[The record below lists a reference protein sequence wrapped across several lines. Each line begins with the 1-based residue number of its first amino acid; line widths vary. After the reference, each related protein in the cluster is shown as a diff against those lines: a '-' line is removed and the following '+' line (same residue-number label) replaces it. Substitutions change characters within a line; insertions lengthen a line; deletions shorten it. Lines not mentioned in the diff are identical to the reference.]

1 MGGEPESCLFM
12 ECSHDVAVIGGA
24 ISGASTAFLLKRK
37 NPALKILIIEKAEA
51 FERKVGESTSE
62 VGACFLMRV
71 LNMAYHLGHE
81 QITKSG
87 LRMWFYR
94 TSSDNFTRCAEIGPK
109 HQTRLPAFQLDRS
122 TLDEAVLEKAVRSGC
137 ELWRPAKVQDLELG
151 GEGKNHLAVRLGD
164 EVRNVTARWVIDASG
179 RNALIARKLKL
190 YRTLD
195 AHPIHS
201 VWARF
206 RNTFDLDG
214 ADVWQ
219 SAPQFTEPCWA
230 MRQWATNHL
239 MGRGW
244 WGWLIPLK
252 GGDCSVGLVYDSRI
266 FQFPPGPNL
275 GERLKGH
282 LMTHPI
288 GKKVLC
294 DAQYIEK
301 DVHAYSNLAYYS
313 EQSIGDGWA
322 LVGDAA
328 GFLDPL
334 YSQGFDFISYTCFGV
349 FEILA
354 DALAGKDVSMAS
366 SRYNELYLTQFHT
379 WFEGVY
385 KDKYYYLGD
394 AELMT
399 VAFYLDIGAYFIGP
413 VRQAYSSHARRYSAL
428 PYAGPIGQA
437 FGRFMRCYNRRL
449 AAIARRK
456 FAAGTYGSAN
466 LDWRLF
472 LPGFSPGPGSL
483 KFMLTGVRKWL
494 GAECQNLFLR
504 LSSNSTPGVGHQP
517 LRRAA
522 R

>member
-1 MGGEPESCLFM
+1 M

-24 ISGASTAFLLKRK
+24 VAGASTAFLLKRK
-37 NPALKILIIEKAEA
+37 DPSLRVLIIEKAEE
-51 FERKVGESTSE
+51 FDRRVGESTSE

-71 LNMAYHLGHE
+71 LNLANHLGHE

-94 TSSDNFTRCAEIGPK
+94 NSNDCFTRCAEIGPK

-122 TLDEAVLEKAVRSGC
+122 TLDEAVLQKAVKAGC
-137 ELWRPAKVQDLELG
+137 ECLRPAKVIDLELG
-151 GEGKNHLAVRLGD
+151 GEGKNQIKVRMGE
-164 EVRNVTARWVIDASG
+164 EVRSVAARWVIDASG
-179 RNALIARKLKL
+179 RTAIIARKLKL
-190 YRTLD
+190 FRALE
-195 AHPIHS
+195 AHPIDA

-206 RNTFDLDG
+206 RNTSDLDG
-214 ADVWQ
+214 PDVWET
-219 SAPQFTEPCWA
+219 APHFTEPCWA

-239 MGRGW
+239 MGYGW

-266 FQFPPGPNL
+266 FQLPSGRNL
-275 GERLKGH
+275 GDRLKSQ
-282 LMTHPI
+282 LMTHPL

-294 DAQYIEK
+294 DAQYIDK

-313 EQSIGDGWA
+313 QRSIGDGWA

-334 YSQGFDFISYTCFGV
+334 YSQGFDFVSYTCFSV
-349 FEILA
+349 FEILG
-354 DALAGKDVSMAS
+354 DALAGCDISKARN
-366 SRYNELYLTQFHT
+366 RYNELYDKQFHT
-379 WFEGVY
+379 WFESIY

-413 VRQAYSSHARRYSAL
+413 VRQAYSSHPHRYSAL
-428 PYAGPIGQA
+428 PYAGPIGQM
-437 FGRFMRCYNRRL
+437 FGRFMSCYNRRL
-449 AAIARRK
+449 AAIGKRK
-456 FAAGTYGSAN
+456 IKAGTYGSEN
-466 LDWRLF
+466 LDSRLF

-483 KFMLTGVRKWL
+483 KFILVGIQKWFV
-494 GAECQNLFLR
+494 AECRNLLLR
-504 LSSNSTPGVGHQP
+504 FPSMPGVGQSSSVYP
-517 LRRAA
+517 G
-522 R
+522 

>member
-1 MGGEPESCLFM
+1 M

-37 NPALKILIIEKAEA
+37 DPSLRVLIIEKAEA

-71 LNMAYHLGHE
+71 LNMAYHLGHQ

-94 TSSDNFTRCAEIGPK
+94 HSSDNFTRCAEIGPK

-122 TLDEAVLEKAVRSGC
+122 TLDEAVLEKAVRAGC

-164 EVRNVTARWVIDASG
+164 EVRHVTARWVIDATG

-206 RNTFDLDG
+206 RNTFDLDS
-214 ADVWQ
+214 ADVWE
-219 SAPQFTEPCWA
+219 SAPHFTEPCWA

-266 FQFPPGPNL
+266 FEFPPGPNL
-275 GERLKGH
+275 GERLKSH
-282 LMTHPI
+282 LMSHPL
-288 GKKVLC
+288 GQKVLC

-354 DALAGKDVSMAS
+354 DALAGKDISMAS

-399 VAFYLDIGAYFIGP
+399 VAFYLDISAYFIGP
-413 VRQAYSSHARRYSAL
+413 VRQAYSNLPHRYSAL
-428 PYAGPIGQA
+428 PYAGPIGQM

-449 AAIARRK
+449 AAMAKRK
-456 FAAGTYGSAN
+456 IRAGTYG
-466 LDWRLF
+466 
-472 LPGFSPGPGSL
+472 
-483 KFMLTGVRKWL
+483 
-494 GAECQNLFLR
+494 
-504 LSSNSTPGVGHQP
+504 
-517 LRRAA
+517 AA
-522 R
+522 

>member
-1 MGGEPESCLFM
+1 MQAAYDL
-12 ECSHDVAVIGGA
+12 VVIGGA
-24 ISGASTAFLLKRK
+24 IAGASTAFLLKRQ
-37 NPALKILIIEKAEA
+37 NPSLRVLVIEKGEQ
-51 FERKVGESTSE
+51 FDRKVGESTSE
-62 VGACFLMRV
+62 VGACFLTRV
-71 LNMAYHLGHE
+71 LNLSNHLGNE

-94 TSSDNFTRCAEIGPK
+94 NSTDSYTRCAEIGPK
-109 HQTRLPAFQLDRS
+109 HQTRLPAFQLDRAK
-122 TLDEAVLEKAVRSGC
+122 LDEVILEKAVKAGC

-151 GEGKNHLAVRLGD
+151 GEGRNVLNVRLGE
-164 EVRNVTARWVIDASG
+164 EVRNLSARWVIDASG
-179 RNALIARKLKL
+179 RAALIARKFKL
-190 YRTLD
+190 YRVLE

-206 RNTFDLDG
+206 RNTSDLDG
-214 ADVWQ
+214 ADVWE
-219 SAPQFTEPCWA
+219 SAPDFTEPCWA

-349 FEILA
+349 FEILS
-354 DALAGKDVSMAS
+354 DSLAGKDVSRAS
-366 SRYNELYLTQFHT
+366 TRY
-379 WFEGVY
+379 
-385 KDKYYYLGD
+385 
-394 AELMT
+394 
-399 VAFYLDIGAYFIGP
+399 
-413 VRQAYSSHARRYSAL
+413 
-428 PYAGPIGQA
+428 
-437 FGRFMRCYNRRL
+437 
-449 AAIARRK
+449 
-456 FAAGTYGSAN
+456 
-466 LDWRLF
+466 
-472 LPGFSPGPGSL
+472 
-483 KFMLTGVRKWL
+483 
-494 GAECQNLFLR
+494 
-504 LSSNSTPGVGHQP
+504 
-517 LRRAA
+517 
-522 R
+522 

>member
-1 MGGEPESCLFM
+1 
-12 ECSHDVAVIGGA
+12 
-24 ISGASTAFLLKRK
+24 
-37 NPALKILIIEKAEA
+37 
-51 FERKVGESTSE
+51 
-62 VGACFLMRV
+62 
-71 LNMAYHLGHE
+71 
-81 QITKSG
+81 
-87 LRMWFYR
+87 
-94 TSSDNFTRCAEIGPK
+94 
-109 HQTRLPAFQLDRS
+109 
-122 TLDEAVLEKAVRSGC
+122 
-137 ELWRPAKVQDLELG
+137 LELG
-151 GEGKNHLAVRLGD
+151 GEGKNRLTVRLGE
-164 EVRNVTARWVIDASG
+164 EVRNLTARWVIDASG
-179 RNALIARKLKL
+179 RSALIARKLRL

-214 ADVWQ
+214 AAIWE
-219 SAPQFTEPCWA
+219 SAPHFTEPCWA

-275 GERLKGH
+275 GERLKSH
-282 LMTHPI
+282 LMNHPL

-313 EQSIGDGWA
+313 QQSIGDGWA
-322 LVGDAA
+322 MVGDAA

-354 DALAGKDVSMAS
+354 EALAGKDVSIAS
-366 SRYNELYLTQFHT
+366 RRYNELYLTQFHT

-399 VAFYLDIGAYFIGP
+399 VAFYLDISAYFIGP
-413 VRQAYSSHARRYSAL
+413 VRQAYSKHPRRYSAL

-437 FGRFMRCYNRRL
+437 VGHFMRCYNRRL
-449 AAIARRK
+449 AAIAKRK
-456 FAAGTYGSAN
+456 VAAGTYGLAN

-483 KFMLTGVRKWL
+483 KFMFTGIRKWL
-494 GAECQNLFLR
+494 GVECKNLFLR
-504 LSSNSTPGVGHQP
+504 FPPNSTPSVGFASQ
-517 LRRAA
+517 A

>member
-1 MGGEPESCLFM
+1 M

-37 NPALKILIIEKAEA
+37 DPSLRIVIIEKAEA

-71 LNMAYHLGHE
+71 LNMAHHLGHQ

-94 TSSDNFTRCAEIGPK
+94 NSSDNFTRCAELGPK

-122 TLDEAVLEKAVRSGC
+122 TLDEAVLEKAVRAGC

-151 GEGKNHLAVRLGD
+151 GVGKNDLAVHLDD

-206 RNTFDLDG
+206 RKTFDLDS
-214 ADVWQ
+214 AAMWE
-219 SAPQFTEPCWA
+219 SAPHFTEPCWA

-266 FQFPPGPNL
+266 FQLPPGLNL
-275 GERLKGH
+275 GERLKSH
-282 LMTHPI
+282 LMTHPL
-288 GKKVLC
+288 GRKVLC

-334 YSQGFDFISYTCFGV
+334 YSQGFDFISYTCSGV

-379 WFEGVY
+379 WFESVY

-399 VAFYLDIGAYFIGP
+399 VAFYLDISAYFIGP
-413 VRQAYSSHARRYSAL
+413 VRQAYSKHARRYSAL

-437 FGRFMRCYNRRL
+437 VGHFMRCYNRRL
-449 AAIARRK
+449 AAIAKRK

-466 LDWRLF
+466 LDSRLF

-494 GAECQNLFLR
+494 RAECRNLFLR
-504 LSSNSTPGVGHQP
+504 LPS
-517 LRRAA
+517 LRHAA